1 MKYQFSF
8 RHKYN
13 WVTNKIEFLKIIL
26 NLTNLIKIKILKRA
40 KNKKVSQN
48 NENIHLPQIYEN
60 NSNMSVVEIL
70 HSCYTVRIIIL

>member
-40 KNKKVSQN
+40 KK
-48 NENIHLPQIYEN
+48 
-60 NSNMSVVEIL
+60 
-70 HSCYTVRIIIL
+70 